1 PSDYEMFSIEAASF
15 EDSESVDEDEDD
27 IITPAAKMKKRPKFL
42 SFEEYLLA
50 REHRLHWRNAAE
62 HLCEKV
68 KPEPPKQVDFHWVN
82 FEPFKKE
89 WSDMDLYWMWALS
102 FYGKQLQE
110 RLGSL
115 NFMPSDLIPLGMVEN
130 FKMSK
135 AKLDQ

>member
-1 PSDYEMFSIEAASF
+1 MFSIEAASF

-42 SFEEYLLA
+42 SYEDYLQA
-50 REHRLHWRNAAE
+50 REHLAHWKNAAE

-68 KPEPPKQVDFHWVN
+68 TPVPPKKVEFSWVGL
-82 FEPFKKE
+82 EPFKTDWHE
-89 WSDMDLYWMWALS
+89 MNGYWMWVLT
-102 FYGKQLQE
+102 FYGKQLE
-110 RLGSL
+110 ECLGSL
-115 NFMPSDLIPLGMVEN
+115 DFMPRDLIPLGMIEN